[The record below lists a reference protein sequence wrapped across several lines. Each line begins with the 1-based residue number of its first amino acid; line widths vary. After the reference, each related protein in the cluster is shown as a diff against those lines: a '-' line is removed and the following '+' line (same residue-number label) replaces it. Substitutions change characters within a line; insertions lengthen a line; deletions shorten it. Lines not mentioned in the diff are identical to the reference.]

1 MDTVISRMMQL
12 LGAVLVLGMVVSG
25 VQAVQLQNW
34 EGAIAFLCFATI
46 SAGMFT
52 VIWTMSTYHISALIG
67 KDHKRSDFTD
77 KSIVGTSV
85 GVLALFT
92 AVGFVTAGLSAT
104 NGTNNTYA
112 LWFYALGALSTGA
125 LCWIWAYA
133 EYVFVEKQ
141 KNSR

>member
-25 VQAVQLQNW
+25 VEAVQLQNW
-34 EGAIAFLCFATI
+34 DGAIAFLCFAVF

-52 VIWTMSTYHISALIG
+52 TIWTMSTYHITALIG
-67 KDHKRSDFTD
+67 KQHKRSDFTD

-104 NGTNNTYA
+104 NEPQFPEGDREGG
-112 LWFYALGALSTGA
+112 LLSHVSDGPHQA
-125 LCWIWAYA
+125 AR
-133 EYVFVEKQ
+133 VEQ
-141 KNSR
+141 HHESSRPA